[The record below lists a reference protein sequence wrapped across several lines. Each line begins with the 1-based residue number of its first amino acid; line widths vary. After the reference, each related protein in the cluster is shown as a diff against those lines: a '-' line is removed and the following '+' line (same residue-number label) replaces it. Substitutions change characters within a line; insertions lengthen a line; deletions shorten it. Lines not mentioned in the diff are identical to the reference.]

1 MFKVLNPLEVVPKR
15 CSAKP
20 FAMGPDSPP
29 KSRSVRSNREITSLS
44 QENLRTLELS
54 HVEVSSCS
62 STDRDH
68 LADRSVQSDTH
79 YAENVVHAEGQ
90 MMAYQE
96 MWRKQEQARKRDS
109 GLAFSLQGEQ
119 QNDYAVDGLKIPKRP
134 RASVETPF
142 RRYVTIGPGED
153 PFPLYGKQAMEEM
166 PVKYGSLE
174 DAEARR
180 DAAMAIEQAVERDR
194 GERHT
199 I

>member
-1 MFKVLNPLEVVPKR
+1 
-15 CSAKP
+15 
-20 FAMGPDSPP
+20 MGPDSPP
-29 KSRSVRSNREITSLS
+29 KSRSVRSNREVTSLS

-54 HVEVSSCS
+54 HVE
-62 STDRDH
+62 
-68 LADRSVQSDTH
+68 SDTH

-109 GLAFSLQGEQ
+109 GLAFSLQEGEQ

-180 DAAMAIEQAVERDR
+180 DAAMAIEQAVKRDR